1 MKSSL
6 VKKYQM
12 NGNVYDLADY
22 SRKGLL
28 IDAYHE
34 LGEKGV
40 ERELKLLVPF
50 MYCSGRGLTLKQGH
64 LFNIS
69 AINTSNVQ
77 NTTQRKSS
85 SSANFL
91 HRKKK
96 VSSLSSSST
105 SAAGDKYSTP
115 FSVSNIDT
123 LLIPYS
129 LLFQTL
135 SDFKLS

>member
-1 MKSSL
+1 
-6 VKKYQM
+6 M

-64 LFNIS
+64 LFNLS
-69 AINTSNVQ
+69 AINTSNVP
-77 NTTQRKSS
+77 TQSKSS
-85 SSANFL
+85 SSSSSSSNFL
-91 HRKKK
+91 HRKK
-96 VSSLSSSST
+96 VSSSSAT
-105 SAAGDKYSTP
+105 AGDKYSTP
-115 FSVSNIDT
+115 FSVSEIDT
-123 LLIPYS
+123 LFIHPTHYYS

-135 SDFKLS
+135 SDLKLFDMKKKTVV

>member
-40 ERELKLLVPF
+40 ERELKLLIPF

-64 LFNIS
+64 LFNLS
-69 AINTSNVQ
+69 TINNAP
-77 NTTQRKSS
+77 TTQSKSS
-85 SSANFL
+85 SNHFL
-91 HRKKK
+91 HRKK
-96 VSSLSSSST
+96 VSSLSSSSSP

-115 FSVSNIDT
+115 FSVSEILLSI
-123 LLIPYS
+123 LLIIIHYC
-129 LLFQTL
+129 
-135 SDFKLS
+135 FKLLAI